1 MRIATYNT
9 WNSDAGMPIRFR
21 QLVDAINGVQA
32 DILCLQ
38 EVENREKHL
47 AIASLCR
54 YSHACWQEKAGL
66 SILTRYPMAK
76 AADFAYGMSALVQAE
91 GKTFLVVNVHLP
103 WESALSREKAMVD
116 IVQNIAETEADY
128 TLLLGDFNGS
138 AHSAVHRFLTNEQSL
153 MGADAYYFDLAE
165 AFAEISGTKAPA
177 TLNFRE
183 NPRWGVAE
191 AKNTVEVNQ
200 RVDWMMLKNPYPAK
214 LPQLNECSLFGTD
227 ISEETGL
234 AASDH
239 YGVAAEL
246 EF

>member
-21 QLVDAINGVQA
+21 QLADAINGARA

-38 EVENREKHL
+38 EVADREKHQ
-47 AIASLCR
+47 AIVPLCG
-54 YSHACWQEKAGL
+54 YDYACWQEKAGL
-66 SILTRYPMAK
+66 SILSRYPMAK
-76 AADFAYGMSALVQAE
+76 AADFAYGLSALVQAE
-91 GKTFLVVNVHLP
+91 EKTFLVVNVHLP
-103 WESALSREKAMVD
+103 WESASSREKAMVD
-116 IVQNIAETEADY
+116 IVRNIADAEADY
-128 TLLLGDFNGS
+128 TLLMGDFNGS

-183 NPRWGVAE
+183 NPRWGVTE

-200 RVDWMMLKNPYPAK
+200 REDWIMLKNPYPAG
-214 LPQLNECSLFGTD
+214 LPQLKECSLFGTD
-227 ISEETGL
+227 ISKETGL

>member
-21 QLVDAINGVQA
+21 QLADAIIRERA

-38 EVENREKHL
+38 EV
-47 AIASLCR
+47 
-54 YSHACWQEKAGL
+54 
-66 SILTRYPMAK
+66 
-76 AADFAYGMSALVQAE
+76 AD
-91 GKTFLVVNVHLP
+91 
-103 WESALSREKAMVD
+103 
-116 IVQNIAETEADY
+116 
-128 TLLLGDFNGS
+128 
-138 AHSAVHRFLTNEQSL
+138 
-153 MGADAYYFDLAE
+153 
-165 AFAEISGTKAPA
+165 
-177 TLNFRE
+177 RE
-183 NPRWGVAE
+183 NPRWSVVE

-200 RVDWMMLKNPYPAK
+200 RVDWIMLKNPYPAG
-214 LPQLNECSLFGTD
+214 LPQLKACSLFGTD